1 MIAALLTTL
10 LFAISAICGHRSS
23 RQIGGAEANLWRVC
37 LATVFLGFWAHLFG
51 SGLEGDAFPIF
62 LLSGFLGVGIGDT
75 GYFQALPR
83 LGSRR
88 TVLLVQCLTPPF
100 AALIEWLWLGT
111 KLNTPEML
119 CIAVILAGV
128 AIALAPGDHLHLPPH
143 VLRAGIAFCIFAAV
157 CGAVGTVM
165 SRKAFAVAHAAGQ
178 FPDPGTTGYQRVL
191 GGILVPAII
200 LIVVKW
206 RSAHAHGGVFEE
218 KTRQVSREKWRR
230 IWPWVLGN
238 SLAGQTLGMSCFQW
252 AIEKTPSAIVTAIV
266 ALTPV
271 ILLPL
276 TRIVDGEKIGVRSL
290 LGALIAVAGV
300 IGLTFW
306 R

>member
-1 MIAALLTTL
+1 
-10 LFAISAICGHRSS
+10 
-23 RQIGGAEANLWRVC
+23 
-37 LATVFLGFWAHLFG
+37 
-51 SGLEGDAFPIF
+51 
-62 LLSGFLGVGIGDT
+62 
-75 GYFQALPR
+75 
-83 LGSRR
+83 
-88 TVLLVQCLTPPF
+88 
-100 AALIEWLWLGT
+100 
-111 KLNTPEML
+111 
-119 CIAVILAGV
+119 
-128 AIALAPGDHLHLPPH
+128 
-143 VLRAGIAFCIFAAV
+143 
-157 CGAVGTVM
+157 VM
-165 SRKAFAVAHAAGQ
+165 SRKAYAVAHAAGQ

-200 LIVVKW
+200 LLVVKW

-218 KTRQVSREKWRR
+218 KTRHISRDKWRR

-271 ILLPL
+271 ILLPM

>member
-1 MIAALLTTL
+1 MIAAFFATL
-10 LFAISAICGHRSS
+10 LFAASAMCGHRSS
-23 RQIGGAEANLWRVC
+23 RQIGGAEANFWRVC
-37 LATVFLGFWAHLFG
+37 LAALFLGLWAYTFG
-51 SGLEGDAFPIF
+51 SGLAGDAFPFF
-62 LLSGFLGVGIGDT
+62 LLSGFIGVGLGDT
-75 GYFQALPR
+75 GFYEALPR

-88 TVLLVQCLTPPF
+88 SVLLVQCLTAPI

-111 KLNTPEML
+111 TLNAVEIT
-119 CIAVILAGV
+119 CIAVILVGV
-128 AIALAPGDHLHLPPH
+128 AVALAPGDHLHITPRA
-143 VLRAGIAFCIFAAV
+143 LRAGIAFSLLAAS
-157 CGAVGTVM
+157 CGALGTVV

-178 FPDPGTTGYQRVL
+178 FPDAGTTGYQRVL
-191 GGILVPAII
+191 GGMIFPAVIL
-200 LIVVKW
+200 LVVKW

-218 KTRQVSREKWRR
+218 KTRQISREKWRR

-238 SLAGQTLGMSCFQW
+238 ALAGQTLGMSCFQW
-252 AIEKTPSAIVTAIV
+252 AIEKTPAAIVTAIV

-276 TRIVDGEKIGVRSL
+276 TRIIEGEKIGARSL

-300 IGLTFW
+300 IGLAFW

>member
-1 MIAALLTTL
+1 MLAALFTTL
-10 LFAISAICGHRSS
+10 LLAVSAICGYRSS
-23 RQIGGAEANLWRVC
+23 KQIGGSEANLWRVC
-37 LATVFLGFWAHLFG
+37 LAAFFLGLWANTFG
-51 SGLEGDAFPIF
+51 TGLAGDAFPLF
-62 LLSGFLGVGIGDT
+62 LLSGFLGVGLGDT

-100 AALIEWLWLGT
+100 AALIEWRWLGT
-111 KLNTPEML
+111 RLNLPEII

-128 AIALAPGDHLHLPPH
+128 AVALAPGDHLKISARDLGFG
-143 VLRAGIAFCIFAAV
+143 VSFCFFAAV
-157 CGAVGTVM
+157 CGALGTVM

-178 FPDPGTTGYQRVL
+178 YPDPGTTGYQRVL
-191 GGILVPAII
+191 GGVLLPAVIL
-200 LIVVKW
+200 LVVKW

-252 AIEKTPSAIVTAIV
+252 AIEKTPAAIVTAIV
-266 ALTPV
+266 ALTPI
-271 ILLPL
+271 ILLPM
-276 TRIVDGEKIGVRSL
+276 TRIVDGEKIGLRSL
-290 LGALIAVAGV
+290 VGALIAVAGV

-306 R
+306 H

>member
-1 MIAALLTTL
+1 MVAALFTTL
-10 LFAISAICGHRSS
+10 LFAISAICGYRSS
-23 RQIGGAEANLWRVC
+23 KQIGGAEANLWRVC
-37 LATVFLGFWAHLFG
+37 LAALFLGAWANTFG
-51 SGLEGDAFPIF
+51 TGLAGDAFPLF
-62 LLSGFLGVGIGDT
+62 LISGFLGVGLGDT
-75 GYFQALPR
+75 SYFQALPR

-88 TVLLVQCLTPPF
+88 TVLLVQCFTPPI

-111 KLNTPEML
+111 RLNAPEIL
-119 CIAVILAGV
+119 CIATILIGV
-128 AIALAPGDHLHLPPH
+128 AIALAPGDHLHVPAR
-143 VLRAGIAFCIFAAV
+143 VLGMGIAFCLFAAI
-157 CGAVGTVM
+157 CGALGTVM
-165 SRKAFAVAHAAGQ
+165 SRKAFAVAHAAGE

-191 GGILVPAII
+191 GGILIPAII
-200 LIVVKW
+200 LIAVKW

-218 KTRQVSREKWRR
+218 KTRHVSREKWRR

-271 ILLPL
+271 ILLPM
-276 TRIVDGEKIGVRSL
+276 TRIVDGERIGIRSL
-290 LGALIAVAGV
+290 IGALIAVAGV

-306 R
+306 H

>member
-1 MIAALLTTL
+1 MIAAFLATL
-10 LFAISAICGHRSS
+10 LFAVSTIFGYRSS

-37 LATVFLGFWAHLFG
+37 LAALFLGIWANTFG
-51 SGLEGDAFPIF
+51 SGLAGDAFPLF
-62 LLSGFLGVGIGDT
+62 LLSGFLGVGLGDT
-75 GYFQALPR
+75 GYYQALPR

-88 TVLLVQCLTPPF
+88 AVLLVQCVTPPF

-111 KLNTPEML
+111 RLNLPEIC
-119 CIAVILAGV
+119 CIVLILTGV
-128 AIALAPGDHLHLPPH
+128 AIALAPGDHLKITPRE
-143 VLRAGIAFCIFAAV
+143 LRLGVAFSLFAAV
-157 CGAVGTVM
+157 CGALGTVM
-165 SRKAFAVAHAAGQ
+165 SRKAYAVAHAAGQ
-178 FPDPGTTGYQRVL
+178 FPDAGTTGYQRVL
-191 GGILVPAII
+191 GGILIPAII

-238 SLAGQTLGMSCFQW
+238 ALAGQTLGMSCFQC
-252 AIEKTPSAIVTAIV
+252 AIEKTPAAIVTAIV

-271 ILLPL
+271 ILLPM
-276 TRIVDGEKIGVRSL
+276 TRIVDGEKIGIRSL